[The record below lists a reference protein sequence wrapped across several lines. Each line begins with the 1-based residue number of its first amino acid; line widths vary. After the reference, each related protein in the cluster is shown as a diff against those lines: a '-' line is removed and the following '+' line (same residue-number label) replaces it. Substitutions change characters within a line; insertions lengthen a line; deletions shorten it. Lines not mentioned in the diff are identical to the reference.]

1 MRRYKLKNLDCAT
14 CALKIEEELK
24 KQEGVKFAA
33 VNFATAE
40 LVVDAEDHEKVVE
53 TVKKVEPEVELES
66 IEKEEELDVNK
77 KREIGIILSS
87 GILFAIGTIFNEQLH
102 AIFPAEY
109 IILLTS
115 YIVVGWKI
123 IWKAITNLRNKVVFD
138 ENFLLT
144 IATLGAIAIHE
155 LPEAVAVMLFFRVGE
170 FLQDLAVDRSRRA
183 IKALVEIKPTFAN
196 LKVNGEIRR
205 VKPEEVK
212 VGDLIVVK
220 PGEKIPLDGIV
231 VEGNSVVDTSALTG
245 ESKPRDVAV
254 GDEVLSGMVN
264 ISGLIVVKVTRSFS
278 ESAVSKIL
286 KLVEEASS
294 RKAKAERFITR
305 FARYYTPAVIAL
317 AAGIATIPPIAFNEP
332 FSPWIYRALVLL
344 VISCPCALVV
354 SVPLSYFA
362 SIGKAAR
369 MGVLVKGA
377 NYIDQ
382 LTSTRI
388 FAFDKTGTLTKGSFK
403 VVGIVAKNGFKEDEV
418 LKLAAI
424 AEKNSNHPIAKSIVE
439 AYGEVKVEVK
449 SHKEAPG
456 RGVVA
461 ELDGTKIAVGNDAM
475 MHELNIEHECFGEET
490 VVHVA
495 VNGKYAGYI
504 IVSDEPKEDAKRAI
518 EELKKSGCK
527 VVMVTGDSRKVAERI
542 AKELGVD
549 DFYAELLPW
558 QKVEVI
564 EDLKKKYGEKVAFVG
579 DGINDAPVIARADVG
594 IAMGAM
600 GSDAAIEIADVVVM
614 DDKPSKVSE
623 SLKHSKRTQRIVWQ
637 NITFALAVKGVFIA
651 LGSMGLATMWE
662 AVFADVG
669 VTLIAILNSM
679 RLLR

>member
-1 MRRYKLKNLDCAT
+1 
-14 CALKIEEELK
+14 
-24 KQEGVKFAA
+24 
-33 VNFATAE
+33 
-40 LVVDAEDHEKVVE
+40 
-53 TVKKVEPEVELES
+53 
-66 IEKEEELDVNK
+66 
-77 KREIGIILSS
+77 
-87 GILFAIGTIFNEQLH
+87 
-102 AIFPAEY
+102 
-109 IILLTS
+109 
-115 YIVVGWKI
+115 
-123 IWKAITNLRNKVVFD
+123 
-138 ENFLLT
+138 
-144 IATLGAIAIHE
+144 
-155 LPEAVAVMLFFRVGE
+155 
-170 FLQDLAVDRSRRA
+170 
-183 IKALVEIKPTFAN
+183 
-196 LKVNGEIRR
+196 
-205 VKPEEVK
+205 
-212 VGDLIVVK
+212 
-220 PGEKIPLDGIV
+220 
-231 VEGNSVVDTSALTG
+231 
-245 ESKPRDVAV
+245 
-254 GDEVLSGMVN
+254 
-264 ISGLIVVKVTRSFS
+264 
-278 ESAVSKIL
+278 
-286 KLVEEASS
+286 
-294 RKAKAERFITR
+294 
-305 FARYYTPAVIAL
+305 
-317 AAGIATIPPIAFNEP
+317 
-332 FSPWIYRALVLL
+332 
-344 VISCPCALVV
+344 
-354 SVPLSYFA
+354 
-362 SIGKAAR
+362 

-377 NYIDQ
+377 NFIDQ

-403 VVGIVAKNGFKEDEV
+403 VVGIVAKNGFKENEV

-449 SHKEAPG
+449 SHKEIPG

-518 EELKKSGCK
+518 EELKKSGCR
-527 VVMVTGDSRKVAERI
+527 VVMVTGDSRRVAERI

-600 GSDAAIEIADVVVM
+600 GSDAAIEIADIVVM